1 MLNVS
6 DEIKALYI
14 NDNTPADIVLT
25 VGNQEYGPRNILS
38 GSVTISES
46 FNSGEVFDLSSVEKN
61 SITFTFINIDQ
72 SISALQGQRVVASHR
87 LLLSND
93 TYYNLPLGTY
103 TITDSA
109 YDGDYLI
116 KCTAYDDMMKFDTII
131 DDWWNALTFPMTLK
145 DLLTGLLTHLEIPYD
160 ITIFAN
166 DTYVIPA
173 RPTYFEGIKA
183 SELLGYIQEM
193 IGGFVKINRNG
204 IATIVGRYVTAI
216 YPAITLYPSDTLY
229 PEPEYMYWKPGHAD
243 QGEWTYER
251 IVGDL
256 TVADYEVASIDKVQV
271 RNSENDIGY
280 VVGTGTN
287 AYVIEANP
295 LFYTATAEAGQA
307 AVQQIYDAIAG
318 IAYHPFQ
325 CKVKSLPYIEVGDWV
340 NITTY
345 KGKTALS
352 PLFMRTLNGPKLTY
366 DTLECHGRQYREEV
380 KASNKA
386 MKILNRRM
394 HEVINNI
401 DEFSSTITNIED
413 EVEVHTTQIAQNAEN
428 ITLTA
433 QRIGYNNYLSNG
445 RFDDINGY
453 FTAWQ
458 WNISNES
465 NTATIVDDS
474 DFRDGYALE
483 IVKTV
488 TAGGSILQRI
498 NLDNINLNGKR
509 VYFLYEY
516 KNYGSSEAQ
525 GRVATTVIARDKDGN
540 TRYLVNAWNSSS
552 DGTYHQLRQA
562 YTFTDDFYA
571 KSIQVMPC
579 INYAYTGTVRINRCV
594 LLIED
599 ADTAMPPFGLW
610 CEQGTANLISQINVA
625 PDGIKIQ
632 GERVDIYG
640 VTTFH
645 NADGTGGTTIDGSTL
660 RSAIIETGTLKGSN
674 SAITFDMSNTTTEYK
689 VQMKPGQGYFYNGQT
704 WNNYNGIIFDDV
716 EDNAMFKTETAVSW
730 MQSDIIALDTFS
742 NSTDGFRLFMRS
754 DYFSIQRFPSANE
767 GYGILSFVDNDTQ
780 RYFDV
785 KTPITNGLDA
795 FTRLY
800 LGENQAALHTWDGT
814 TSLSGLYLTQTTAH
828 IRIHNGTDFINR
840 LIISPNTTS
849 LISEGE
855 ITLYLRDFS
864 NNNQLIGW
872 LSLQSSYSALGYAN
886 GGAVTAKSD
895 GVSITTNDY
904 GGTTMLTHNVCW
916 RQVSGVWVLA
926 IE

>member
-25 VGNQEYGPRNILS
+25 VGSQEYGPRNILS

-87 LLLSND
+87 LLLSNG

-173 RPTYFEGIKA
+173 RPTYFEGVKA

-488 TAGGSILQRI
+488 TTGGSILQRI

-540 TRYLVNAWNSSS
+540 TRNLVNAWNSST

-599 ADTAMPPFGLW
+599 ADTAEPPYGLW

-660 RSAIIETGTLKGSN
+660 RSAIIETGTLKGSD
-674 SAITFDMSNTTTEYK
+674 SAITFDMSTATTEYK
-689 VQMKPGQGYFYNGQT
+689 VDMKPGLGQFSAGGGSYIT
-704 WNNYNGIIFDDV
+704 YRGIVFDD
-716 EDNAMFKTETAVSW
+716 ENDNAMFKTATGLTW
-730 MQSDIIALDTFS
+730 IQSPIIVMDTGDVI
-742 NSTDGFRLFMRS
+742 NNGGFRL
-754 DYFSIQRFPSANE
+754 Y
-767 GYGILSFVDNDTQ
+767 
-780 RYFDV
+780 
-785 KTPITNGLDA
+785 TNQ
-795 FTRLY
+795 Y
-800 LGENQAALHTWDGT
+800 TW
-814 TSLSGLYLTQTTAH
+814 YLTKMASGGTGNIVLYSNYSSASQMTYISSPRESTSEPA
-828 IRIHNGTDFINR
+828 IRINLNPSSMSILEDDGNSVYTNR
-840 LIISPNTTS
+840 LSINSSYISMLS
-849 LISEGE
+849 DDRM
-855 ITLYLRDFS
+855 YLATRDTS
-864 NNNQLIGW
+864 NNNASV
-872 LSLQSSYSALGYAN
+872 SLVDLGSTYAAIRHTG
-886 GGAVTAKSD
+886 GGAITANSE
-895 GVSITTNDY
+895 GLVLTTNDY
-904 GGTTMLTHNVCW
+904 GNTTMVSHNVCW